1 VKRKRGRSKTKKTK
15 TNDFKKHSMKTTF
28 LFSIAWAFSVFGA
41 SAQIKSDRTV
51 GDFTGIKAGG
61 SMRIVISQGE
71 SNSLSIEGSS
81 QELIDKVKTEVKDG
95 VLELSGPGNKDPEH
109 PLTVNVT
116 VKSLQL
122 VDAGGAADIRSQGSL
137 KTTQLTIKSGGS
149 SSVHLE
155 TEGKQISAELSG
167 AGNVYLGG
175 TADLLT
181 ASVSGAGSL
190 KAYDLAAGR
199 VVATTSGAGSAKV
212 NPKES
217 LQAKSSGAGDVI
229 YLEEPKEKTV
239 EQNGAGAVR
248 KSHSKSAES
257 ANGDTTRL
265 KFGHKKVLILSDGE
279 EKDSTE
285 HQASSSSNFKHWS
298 GIDIGSN
305 LLVNSAGSIHLSKTD
320 DYMTL
325 DYGKSISVAINL
337 FEKQYHIYKNY
348 VTFVTGLGFEF
359 DHFSLQHNV
368 SLRHDSSYTTAI
380 SSAPINYHK
389 NNLNENLLTLP
400 LMFEFNTSSNSS
412 KAFHIAVGV
421 LGGWKIGAK
430 TRQRYEDADGK
441 DVSRV
446 FSNDYNLNP
455 FRYSL
460 TARLGYGRF
469 TIYTTYALS
478 EFFKPGRG
486 PQLYPVTA
494 GLHVSI

>member
-1 VKRKRGRSKTKKTK
+1 MKTKY
-15 TNDFKKHSMKTTF
+15 
-28 LFSIAWAFSVFGA
+28 LFSIAWALSVFGA
-41 SAQIKSDRTV
+41 SAQMKSDRTV

-61 SMRIVISQGE
+61 SMHIVISQGE

-81 QELIDKVKTEVKDG
+81 QEPIDKVKAEVKDG

-109 PLTVNVT
+109 PLTVNIT
-116 VKSLQL
+116 AKALQS
-122 VDAGGAADIRSQGSL
+122 VDAGGSADIRSKGSI
-137 KTTQLTIKSGGS
+137 KTTQLSIKSAGAS
-149 SSVHLE
+149 TVHLE
-155 TEGKQISAELSG
+155 TESKQISAELSG
-167 AGNVYLGG
+167 AGNVYLSG
-175 TADLLT
+175 TTELFT
-181 ASVSGAGSL
+181 TTVSGAGTL
-190 KAYDLAAGR
+190 KAYDLSATK
-199 VVATTSGAGSAKV
+199 VIATTSGAGSAKV

-217 LQAKSSGAGDVI
+217 LLAKSSGAGDVI

-248 KSHSKSAES
+248 KAHSKSHES
-257 ANGDTTRL
+257 ASGDTTRL
-265 KFGHKKVLILSDGE
+265 KFGHKKVMILSDGE
-279 EKDSTE
+279 DTDSTGHHAE
-285 HQASSSSNFKHWS
+285 SRGNFKHWH
-298 GIDIGSN
+298 GLDIGSN
-305 LLVNSAGSIHLSKTD
+305 LLVNSAGNIHLSKTD

-325 DYGKSISVAINL
+325 DYGKSISLAINL
-337 FEKQYHIYKNY
+337 FEKQYHLYKNY
-348 VTFVTGLGFEF
+348 VNLVTGLGFEF

-368 SLRHDSSYTTAI
+368 SLRHDSSYTTATN
-380 SSAPINYHK
+380 SSPINYHK

-400 LMFEFNTSSNSS
+400 LMFEFNTNSNAN
-412 KAFHIAVGV
+412 KAFHVAIGA

-446 FSNDYNLNP
+446 YSNDYNLNP